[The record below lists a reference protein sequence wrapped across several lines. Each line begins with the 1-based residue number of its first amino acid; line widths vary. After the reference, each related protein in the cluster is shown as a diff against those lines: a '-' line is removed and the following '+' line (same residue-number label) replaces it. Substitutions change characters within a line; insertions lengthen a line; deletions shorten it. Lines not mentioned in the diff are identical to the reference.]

1 MDAVRSEVGRSGR
14 YGYYAPLY
22 KIVRVMLG
30 DQFEEEGGVEV
41 DEVSRGGCRDS

>member
-14 YGYYAPLY
+14 YGYYVPLY
-22 KIVRVMLG
+22 RIVRVMLG
-30 DQFEEEGGVEV
+30 DQSEEEGDIKV